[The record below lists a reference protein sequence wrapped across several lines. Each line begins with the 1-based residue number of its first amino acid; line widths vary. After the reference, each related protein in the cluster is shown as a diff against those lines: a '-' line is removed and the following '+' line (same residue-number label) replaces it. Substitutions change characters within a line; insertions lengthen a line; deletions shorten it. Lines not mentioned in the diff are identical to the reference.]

1 MNALPESHHRPLFP
15 RGPGLG
21 FRALVLLV
29 ISLALIYQDTRGPG
43 LDTTRSTLAF
53 LLTPLVWVA
62 ALPGEAAG
70 AAARTRSRA
79 ELERENRELQ
89 ARYLQL
95 AARLQRFEA
104 LEAENRH
111 IRELL
116 SSSALVPDRVL
127 IAEIISLNQDPY
139 RNQIVLNKG
148 RRDGVYPGQA
158 LIDAHGVLGQI
169 VSVDRTRSTALL
181 VTDPDHGIPVQ
192 ILRTG
197 MQTIA
202 VGSGN
207 TLGLRLPFL
216 ASNADVKVG
225 DMLVSSSLG
234 GRFPA
239 GYPVGSIYEL
249 RHVAGEHF
257 MEALVAPAAHPNQSR
272 QVLLVFGS
280 PTPENDDQQSGSQDR
295 EPQDGNSQDSA
306 PETSESRTVDPPQAR
321 ADAPA
326 PPAAGQNTQTPSRA
340 GTSDP

>member
-1 MNALPESHHRPLFP
+1 MNALPESHYRPLFP

-21 FRALVLLV
+21 FRTFVLLV
-29 ISLALIYQDTRGPG
+29 ICLGLIYQDTRGPG
-43 LDTTRSTLAF
+43 LGTARSTLAF

-70 AAARTRSRA
+70 TAIRTRSRD
-79 ELERENRELQ
+79 ELERENHALH

-148 RRDGVYPGQA
+148 SRDGVYPGQA

-169 VSVDRTRSTALL
+169 VSVDRTRATALL

-207 TLGLRLPFL
+207 TQGLRMPFL

-225 DMLVSSSLG
+225 DQLVSSSLG

-272 QVLLVFGS
+272 QVLLVFGNLPQESGGQEPGTQEEMPEDS
-280 PTPENDDQQSGSQDR
+280 PR
-295 EPQDGNSQDSA
+295 
-306 PETSESRTVDPPQAR
+306 
-321 ADAPA
+321 
-326 PPAAGQNTQTPSRA
+326 PAAGAETETPPGA
-340 GTSDP
+340 EAPDP

>member
-1 MNALPESHHRPLFP
+1 MNALPESHYRPLFP

-21 FRALVLLV
+21 FKTFVLLAV
-29 ISLALIYQDTRGPG
+29 CLALIYKDTRGSG
-43 LDTTRSTLAF
+43 LSTVRSTIAF
-53 LLTPLVWVA
+53 VLTPLVWVA

-70 AAARTRSRA
+70 AAAQARSRDD
-79 ELERENRELQ
+79 LERENRELN

-95 AARLQRFEA
+95 AARLQRLDA

-111 IRELL
+111 LRELL

-148 RRDGVYPGQA
+148 SRDGVYSGQA

-197 MQTIA
+197 LQTIA

-207 TLGLRLPFL
+207 ARGLRMPFL
-216 ASNADVKVG
+216 ASNTDVQVG
-225 DMLVSSSLG
+225 DQLVSSSLG

-272 QVLLVFGS
+272 QVLLVFGTPAQELEAVGQEPANGDGDEPE
-280 PTPENDDQQSGSQDR
+280 PTP
-295 EPQDGNSQDSA
+295 
-306 PETSESRTVDPPQAR
+306 
-321 ADAPA
+321 APA
-326 PPAAGQNTQTPSRA
+326 AAAANEAAGETRKP
-340 GTSDP
+340 